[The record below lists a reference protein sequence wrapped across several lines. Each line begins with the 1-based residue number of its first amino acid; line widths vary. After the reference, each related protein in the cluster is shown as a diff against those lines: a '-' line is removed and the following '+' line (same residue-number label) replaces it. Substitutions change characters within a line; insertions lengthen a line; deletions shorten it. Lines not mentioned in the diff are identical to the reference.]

1 MPTRRATAT
10 AIRNLLA
17 KGLGGAG
24 SPFIVGVMI
33 EYFKNE
39 VLNPEGVCKSLPD
52 SMMTVQ
58 LNQNGSITSMTVCEA
73 NINFYAIQYSL
84 YVNVA
89 VVFIGAVLFFLAGI
103 WILQDKD
110 HHKREGRAEVHNL
123 NRF

>member
-10 AIRNLLA
+10 AIRNLVA
-17 KGLGGAG
+17 KGFGGAG
-24 SPFIVGVMI
+24 SAFIVGVMI

-39 VLNPEGVCKSLPD
+39 VLNPEGWCKNLPD
-52 SMMTVQ
+52 SMMTVK
-58 LNQNGSITSMTVCEA
+58 LNQNGSITSTTLCQA
-73 NINFYAIQYSL
+73 NIDFYAIQYSL

-110 HHKREGRAEVHNL
+110 RHKREGKAEEL
-123 NRF
+123 NP